1 MEVIDPG
8 DIVPVPVPEP
18 AEPEAEP
25 EARQPASR
33 TALVLAVVALLVG
46 GGLAIAY
53 LAPQSNTPEEAVLEM
68 ARAVSDED
76 VIGMFD
82 ALAPSERRLVKDFV
96 IDMAGELTR
105 LEVFDDDLDL
115 GGIDGLDV
123 EIENLDLVSRQLADG
138 IAVVTVQSGTIRYEV
153 EPADLPTGSVIDE
166 QAPADQVQERES
178 GTEPIEEFSLVTVRE
193 GGEWHV
199 SVLYSAAE
207 AMREEAHAPLPQF
220 GSGPAPEGHPSPDG
234 AVRAAIEAATELD
247 ARRAIALLPP
257 DEGKVV
263 RDYSSLFLEQAEQA
277 VADADFQLSVDDLAL
292 DTELEGDGLAVV
304 RVRELSATFR
314 ADGESG
320 SLRWDG
326 KCLVASGSGEQ
337 VFNTCETDDDL
348 GVRPFPITPELGFV
362 TVERGG
368 EWYVSPIRT
377 VLRPILELVRA
388 IRDGDL
394 ERMVESLFGFAAAE
408 QGTEISSAPMPTS
421 LLGTQSTL
429 RNALTAAKVAYVD
442 SRVWV
447 DDPTVLG
454 EIEPSV
460 RFERA
465 DGLIEPFVVD
475 VEVQGSRL
483 VLATRDISGACL
495 YLSADGDGAVGY
507 ARDEACGPATGQAF
521 LPSPEG
527 WEA

>member
-8 DIVPVPVPEP
+8 DIVPVPEP
-18 AEPEAEP
+18 AEPEPEP
-25 EARQPASR
+25 QKPVSR

-53 LAPQSNTPEEAVLEM
+53 LAPQSNTPEDAVREM
-68 ARAVSDED
+68 AQAVSDED

-96 IDMAGELTR
+96 VDMAGELTR

-115 GGIDGLDV
+115 SGIDGVDV
-123 EIENLDLVSRQLADG
+123 EIENLDLAERRLADG
-138 IAVVTVQSGTIRYEV
+138 IALVTVRSGTIRYDLDAAE
-153 EPADLPTGSVIDE
+153 LPTGRVIDE
-166 QAPADQVQERES
+166 QAPPDDADLRES
-178 GTEPIEEFSLVTVRE
+178 GSEPIEEFSLVTVE
-193 GGEWHV
+193 EDGEWHV
-199 SVLYSAAE
+199 SIFYSAAE
-207 AMREEAHAPLPQF
+207 AMREEAGAPLPQF
-220 GSGPAPEGHPSPDG
+220 GKGPAPEGHPSPDA
-234 AVRAAIEAATELD
+234 AVRAAIDAATDLD

-263 RDYSSLFLEQAEQA
+263 RDYSSLFLERAEQA
-277 VADADFQLSVDDLAL
+277 AAEADVEVSIDDVSL

-304 RVRELSATFR
+304 RVRELEATFR
-314 ADGESG
+314 GDGESG
-320 SLRWDG
+320 SVRWDG
-326 KCLVASGSGEQ
+326 KCLVASDGGDQ
-337 VFNTCETDDDL
+337 VFDTCEVDDEM
-348 GVRPFPITPELGFV
+348 GVRPFPVTPDMGFV

-388 IRDGDL
+388 IREGDL
-394 ERMVESLFGFAAAE
+394 ESMFESLFGFAAASE
-408 QGTEISSAPMPTS
+408 SSELSFSPSAAS
-421 LLGTQSTL
+421 AQSTL

-442 SRVWV
+442 AGVWV
-447 DDPTVLG
+447 DDPAALA
-454 EIEPSV
+454 EIEPAV
-460 RFERA
+460 QFERA

-475 VEVQGSRL
+475 VQLQGSRL
-483 VLATRDISGACL
+483 VLATRDIAGACL

-507 ARDEACGPATGQAF
+507 ARDEACGPATGQVF

-527 WEA
+527 WEE